1 MTKQKIDNKDYKA
14 IIKYAEERLLNYQ
27 KLELKGP
34 KIVFNFIG
42 EYIIKNN
49 LEEFFYILL
58 LPNYETQ
65 IYKYIN
71 NKKKIPILKVGNK
84 ITKNKLLKKLNNLK
98 NYLKEDERTKLKFI
112 TSWKNANL
120 NINFINNSD
129 LYINSSNENPNDK
142 TIYISSPNYYNNK
155 IHFNSYTVKDT
166 TIVKTKDT
174 KEEIT
179 YENKI
184 TSNKTI
190 KYSVCEFIEF
200 VNRIFR

>member
-14 IIKYAEERLLNYQ
+14 IIKYAEDRLLNYQ

-34 KIVFNFIG
+34 KNVFNFIS

-84 ITKNKLLKKLNNLK
+84 ITKNKLLKRLNNLK
-98 NYLKEDERTKLKFI
+98 NYLKEDECTKLKFI

-129 LYINSSNENPNDK
+129 LYINSSNKNPNDK

-184 TSNKTI
+184 TSNKTM